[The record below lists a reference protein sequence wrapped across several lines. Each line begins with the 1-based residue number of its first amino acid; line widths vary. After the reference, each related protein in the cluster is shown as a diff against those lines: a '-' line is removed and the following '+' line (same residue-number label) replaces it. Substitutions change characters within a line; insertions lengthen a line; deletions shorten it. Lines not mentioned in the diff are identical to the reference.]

1 MKTKHCM
8 YLVASLCSCDT
19 IRSWRDGALPPSR
32 HRTICRR
39 KALLGLIG
47 AASPSTLLLI
57 APKISMASSPMVVP
71 LEISSGTVVRVE
83 EIGGGLDLLS
93 PRPLAYSDVY
103 YPSSMIDTDWKVQRI
118 VNSVE
123 GDLGQAALS
132 WKLLGGS
139 DERAFTSKVSEVYE
153 ANFIAPPETMK
164 DAYYEYDGKLLQ
176 AAILDRR
183 CELSSRTGLSK
194 ASLHWDVKCN
204 SLDYTRNNDAV
215 NLTVVRRKNEPPTD
229 SGFGSDEVYR
239 ILSSAGG
246 VFGGATVNRAAR
258 VRRRY
263 RRGYDEVT
271 GKRIVDCIE
280 IVTTHRVLDGIAGL
294 EFPTSTYKTRMRYT
308 QL

>member
-1 MKTKHCM
+1 
-8 YLVASLCSCDT
+8 
-19 IRSWRDGALPPSR
+19 
-32 HRTICRR
+32 
-39 KALLGLIG
+39 
-47 AASPSTLLLI
+47 
-57 APKISMASSPMVVP
+57 
-71 LEISSGTVVRVE
+71 
-83 EIGGGLDLLS
+83 
-93 PRPLAYSDVY
+93 
-103 YPSSMIDTDWKVQRI
+103 MIDTDWKVQR
-118 VNSVE
+118 VVTSVE

-164 DAYYEYDGKLLQ
+164 DAFYEYDGKLLQ

-183 CELSSRTGLSK
+183 CELSSRTGISK
-194 ASLHWDVKCN
+194 DSLHWDVKCN
-204 SLDYTRNNDAV
+204 S
-215 NLTVVRRKNEPPTD
+215 PPSD

-246 VFGGATVNRAAR
+246 VFGGATVYRAVR

-271 GKRIVDCIE
+271 GKRIVECIE